1 MTDHDAL
8 PPWTVLVVD
17 PDDRVQAETRA
28 ALSGFIFD
36 GRGLDLLTAR
46 SAAEARDLLTR
57 HRAIVVVVTE
67 LMLETPQ
74 AGLDLIA
81 HVRGDLSN
89 QRVRIIVRTGHP
101 EIAPERTLMASH
113 DIHDYRLKSGTG
125 ADQVWASLTGALR
138 TYASIVALATKRTG
152 LARFLMATAGL
163 VQLRTPEQ
171 FYSCVLPQLVA
182 LPGVGRDA
190 LLMTFEEPP
199 AATQLVVRAGTGRFS
214 GRSGADV
221 PPDVQA
227 RVVAALE
234 TLNAASD
241 SDTVLKPDHCVLRL
255 RSHGDITGVILVE
268 GRFASTAFE
277 WQFLEIFRN
286 KAEIAFENIRL
297 LEELNAAQKASV
309 LALATLA
316 EYKDYG
322 STGHL
327 PRIERLTTETAR
339 ELLRRDAFPGMMDDT
354 FVATI
359 GLASMLHDV
368 GMICVPDEI
377 LTIPGELVEEDLNLI
392 YRHAEV
398 GHRVLLEAA
407 RPLRGRS
414 FLSMGAAIAR
424 GHHERYDG
432 SGYPDGLKGERIPL
446 AARITAVADV
456 FDALIS
462 DRHYRKA
469 WPIDEAILWM
479 GERAG
484 SDFDPVVVEAFID
497 IVTALRDREP
507 GLFPAAAAPLPAVP
521 DTAGRRGLSRLF
533 GRLVGGRG

>member
-1 MTDHDAL
+1 ML
-8 PPWTVLVVD
+8 
-17 PDDRVQAETRA
+17 
-28 ALSGFIFD
+28 F
-36 GRGLDLLTAR
+36 R
-46 SAAEARDLLTR
+46 S
-57 HRAIVVVVTE
+57 
-67 LMLETPQ
+67 
-74 AGLDLIA
+74 
-81 HVRGDLSN
+81 
-89 QRVRIIVRTGHP
+89 
-101 EIAPERTLMASH
+101 
-113 DIHDYRLKSGTG
+113 
-125 ADQVWASLTGALR
+125 
-138 TYASIVALATKRTG
+138 
-152 LARFLMATAGL
+152 
-163 VQLRTPEQ
+163 
-171 FYSCVLPQLVA
+171 
-182 LPGVGRDA
+182 
-190 LLMTFEEPP
+190 
-199 AATQLVVRAGTGRFS
+199 
-214 GRSGADV
+214 
-221 PPDVQA
+221 
-227 RVVAALE
+227 
-234 TLNAASD
+234 
-241 SDTVLKPDHCVLRL
+241 
-255 RSHGDITGVILVE
+255 
-268 GRFASTAFE
+268 
-277 WQFLEIFRN
+277 
-286 KAEIAFENIRL
+286 
-297 LEELNAAQKASV
+297 
-309 LALATLA
+309 
-316 EYKDYG
+316 YG

>member
-1 MTDHDAL
+1 MTDTEAL

-36 GRGLDLLTAR
+36 GRGLELLTAR
-46 SAAEARDLLTR
+46 SAAEARDLLAR
-57 HRAIVVVVTE
+57 HRAIVVVMTE

-81 HVRGDLSN
+81 HVRGELRN
-89 QRVRIIVRTGHP
+89 QQVRIVVRTGHP
-101 EIAPERTLMASH
+101 EIASERALMTSH
-113 DIHDYRLKSGTG
+113 DINDYRLKSDTG
-125 ADQVWASLTGALR
+125 ADQVWTSLTGALR
-138 TYASIVALATKRTG
+138 AYASIAALAVKRTW

-163 VQLRTPEQ
+163 VRLRTPEQ
-171 FYSCVLPQLVA
+171 FYGGVLPRLA
-182 LPGVGRDA
+182 TLPGSGRDA
-190 LLMTFEEPP
+190 LLMTFEKQP
-199 AATQLVVRAGTGRFS
+199 AVEVQLVVRAGTGRFS

-221 PPDVQA
+221 PPDVRA

-241 SDTVLKPDHCVLRL
+241 SDTVLEPDHCVLRL
-255 RSHGDITGVILVE
+255 RGHGDITGVILVE
-268 GRFASTAFE
+268 GRFASTTFE
-277 WQFLEIFRN
+277 WQYLETFRN
-286 KAEIAFENIRL
+286 NVETAFENMHL

-327 PRIERLTTETAR
+327 RRIERLTTETAR
-339 ELLRRDAFPGMMDDT
+339 ELLRRDVFPGMVDDS

-377 LTIPGELVEEDLNLI
+377 LTIPGELVEEDLKLI

-407 RPLRGRS
+407 GPLRGRS

-424 GHHERYDG
+424 GHHERYNG
-432 SGYPDGLKGERIPL
+432 TGYPDGLKGEQIPL

-484 SDFDPVVVEAFID
+484 SDFDPVVIEAFIE
-497 IVTALRDREP
+497 IVKALRDQEP
-507 GLFPAAAAPLPAVP
+507 ALFSDAAAPLPVVP
-521 DTAGRRGLSRLF
+521 DAGRRGLSGLF
-533 GRLVGGRG
+533 GRLVGGRW

>member
-46 SAAEARDLLTR
+46 SAAEARDLLAR
-57 HRAIVVVVTE
+57 HRAIVVVLTE

-101 EIAPERTLMASH
+101 EIVPERTLMASH
-113 DIHDYRLKSGTG
+113 DINDYRLKSGTG
-125 ADQVWASLTGALR
+125 SDQVWTSLTGALR
-138 TYASIVALATKRTG
+138 TYTGIVALASKRAG

-163 VQLRTPEQ
+163 VRLRTLEQ
-171 FYSCVLPQLVA
+171 FYGCVLPQLVT
-182 LPGVGRDA
+182 LPGVGHDA

-199 AATQLVVRAGTGRFS
+199 AAAPLVVRAGTGRFS

-221 PPDVQA
+221 PSDVQA
-227 RVVAALE
+227 RVVAALQAM
-234 TLNAASD
+234 NAASD
-241 SDTVLKPDHCVLRL
+241 SGTVLEPDHCVLRL

-286 KAEIAFENIRL
+286 KAEIAFENILL

-339 ELLRRDAFPGMMDDT
+339 ELMRRDAFPGMVDDT

-432 SGYPDGLKGERIPL
+432 SGYPDGLRGDHIPL

-484 SDFDPVVVEAFID
+484 SDFDPVVVQAFID
-497 IVTALRDREP
+497 IVKALRDREP
-507 GLFPAAAAPLPAVP
+507 ALFPAAAAPLPAVP
-521 DTAGRRGLSRLF
+521 DAGRRGLSGLF

>member
-1 MTDHDAL
+1 MTDDDAL

-46 SAAEARDLLTR
+46 SAAEAQDLLAR

-81 HVRGDLSN
+81 HVRGDPSN
-89 QRVRIIVRTGHP
+89 HRVRIVVRTGHP
-101 EIAPERTLMASH
+101 EIVPERTLMASH
-113 DIHDYRLKSGTG
+113 DIDDYRLKSGTG
-125 ADQVWASLTGALR
+125 AGQVWTLLTGALR
-138 TYASIVALATKRTG
+138 TYAGIVAQATKRAG
-152 LARFLMATAGL
+152 LARFLVATAGL
-163 VQLRTPEQ
+163 VRLRTPEQ
-171 FYSCVLPQLVA
+171 FYGCVLPWLA
-182 LPGVGRDA
+182 TLPGVGRDA
-190 LLMTFEEPP
+190 LLITFEEPP
-199 AATQLVVRAGTGRFS
+199 AAAQPVVRAGTGRFS

-221 PPDVQA
+221 PPDVEA
-227 RVVAALE
+227 RVAAALE
-234 TLNAASD
+234 ALNAASD
-241 SDTVLKPDHCVLRL
+241 SDTVLEPDHCVLRL

-339 ELLRRDAFPGMMDDT
+339 ELLHRDAFPGMVDDT

-432 SGYPDGLKGERIPL
+432 SGYPDGLRGDQIPL

-484 SDFDPVVVEAFID
+484 SDFDPVVVEAFIG

-507 GLFPAAAAPLPAVP
+507 GLFPIAAAPLPVVQ
-521 DTAGRRGLSRLF
+521 DAGRRGLSGLF